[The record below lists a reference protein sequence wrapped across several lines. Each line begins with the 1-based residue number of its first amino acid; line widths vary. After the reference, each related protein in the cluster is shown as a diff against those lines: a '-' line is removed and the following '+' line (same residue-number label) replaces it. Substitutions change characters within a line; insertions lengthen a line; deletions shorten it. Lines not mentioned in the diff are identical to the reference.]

1 MCITNSGLTPTIF
14 SFTPNS
20 PFFSLTNIYC
30 PDICLPYSFRMFDL
44 EKKIINATQLSIA
57 SRENV
62 PDTDMIIIN
71 LVKVEVIGD

>member
-1 MCITNSGLTPTIF
+1 
-14 SFTPNS
+14 
-20 PFFSLTNIYC
+20 
-30 PDICLPYSFRMFDL
+30 MFDL
-44 EKKIINATQLSIA
+44 EKKIINATQLSIT